1 MNKLIFLAVA
11 LGLSSYSFGAK
22 WTYATSGDLESFYVD
37 RDFYKYNAKNN
48 TVDVWTKS
56 VKKKVYVDE
65 FYTRS
70 KALYKY
76 SCINKESKTLAFIE
90 YDEQG
95 QSLRSSTKPQGE
107 FSLIFPD
114 SIGEGIWSVA
124 CGTKGKGFKFTKS
137 QLETIPADEFSKMKK
152 DLGL

>member
-1 MNKLIFLAVA
+1 MA
-11 LGLSSYSFGAK
+11 LSLSGLSFGAK
-22 WTYATSGDLESFYVD
+22 WTYATSGSLESYYVD
-37 RDFYKYNAKNN
+37 RDFYNYDAKND

-65 FYTRS
+65 FYTNS
-70 KALYKY
+70 KALDRY
-76 SCINKESKTLAFIE
+76 SCANKKTKNLAFVE

-95 QSLRSSTKPQGE
+95 GSLRSSTKPQSE

-124 CGTKGKGFKFTKS
+124 CGAKGKGFRFTKS
-137 QLETIPADEFSKMKK
+137 QLEIIPADELSKMKK